1 MTTSAFQWIVD
12 KAESIA
18 INRKHMVA
26 QTQARDGSIRAVSR
40 GLAPKIFTVKLP
52 DGMLWTD
59 IKDFIAATEAAD
71 RFTQQTIT
79 ISNPGQAWYYGSGY
93 TATNMPSNLDSW
105 TVYLVTYPDWS
116 IYARNSV
123 SWSGPFVFVEVP
135 Q

>member
-1 MTTSAFQWIVD
+1 MTTSAFQWIID

-40 GLAPKIFTVKLP
+40 GLAPKIFTVKVP

-59 IKDFIAATEAAD
+59 IKDLIAATEAAD
-71 RFTQQTIT
+71 RFTQQVIQ
-79 ISNPGQAWYYGSGY
+79 ISNPGQAWYYGANASI
-93 TATNMPSNLDSW
+93 PSNTDSW
-105 TVYLVTYPDWS
+105 TVYMVTFPDWS
-116 IYARNSV
+116 LYARNSV